1 VLHRSM
7 CDKGASLAQPR
18 PKLRRV
24 ISNIW
29 FQALMIIERD
39 FVAGAVVK
47 RPTTRPL
54 KSTKSPYFH

>member
-1 VLHRSM
+1 MLHRLM

-29 FQALMIIERD
+29 FQAPMIIERD

-54 KSTKSPYFH
+54 KSTQ